1 MPSVSLRINIV
12 ANYFGRAYSMAA
24 AYLFI
29 PFYVAILG
37 PAAYGVIAFYAVMLA
52 IAALADVG
60 LSSTFAREA
69 ARETAK
75 PKLINLLSA
84 AERILLVGV
93 GALSLAA
100 FVSAGWIVEHWL
112 NVEDL
117 DRLVTINSLRL
128 MAIMIAPQI
137 LISLY
142 SAGLLGLQRQVSA
155 NAIQALFVTC
165 RSGLVIAVILWKP
178 DLSTFFLWQL
188 GSTVLFVFITRTALM
203 IAMEQPW
210 CAIAPFR
217 FASVQP
223 HIRYAGGMLLL
234 TIIAGIN
241 TQLDKLIVSR
251 SLTLSE
257 FGYYSLASL
266 LAQIPIALTTPIA
279 VALFPKLTEHIAKGE
294 MDRAYKYYKLCAQ
307 LIAFIGALAAAG
319 LILFSREIL
328 TIWLHQPSLP
338 DIVAQVTSMLA
349 VGGLFLCLSLL
360 PYYLSLAHG
369 KNRIIAV
376 LASSTLLTSIPLT
389 IIAINLYG
397 LVGAA
402 SVWIA
407 LNLTN
412 YVAVTL
418 AIHRKYYRDRIVA
431 LALDSVAVPI
441 ALAAAPLYLARL
453 AANEW
458 TSGPL
463 NAVLW
468 AAAGATVAIGAF
480 GTLHRFPLRK
490 GHGSV

>member
-1 MPSVSLRINIV
+1 MSLRINIA
-12 ANYFGRAYSMAA
+12 ANYFGRAYAMAA

-37 PAAYGVIAFYAVMLA
+37 PSAYGVIAFYAVMLA

-69 ARETAK
+69 AREPAK

-100 FVSAGWIVEHWL
+100 FAGAGWIVEHWL

-117 DRLVTINSLRL
+117 DKAVTVNALRL
-128 MAIMIAPQI
+128 MAITITPQI

-178 DLSTFFLWQL
+178 DLPTFFLWQL
-188 GSTVLFVFITRTALM
+188 GSTILFAFITRTALM
-203 IAMEQPW
+203 SAMTLPW
-210 CAIAPFR
+210 SAIAPFR

-223 HIRYAGGMLLL
+223 HLRYAGGMLLL
-234 TIIAGIN
+234 TVIAGIN
-241 TQLDKLIVSR
+241 SQLDKLVVSR

-266 LAQIPIALTTPIA
+266 LAQIPVALTTPIA
-279 VALFPKLTEHIAKGE
+279 VALFPKLTEQIARGE
-294 MDRAYKYYKLCAQ
+294 TARAYGYYKLCAQ
-307 LIAFIGALAAAG
+307 MIAFIGALAAAC
-319 LILFSREIL
+319 LVLFSREIL
-328 TIWLHQPSLP
+328 TIWLQQPSLP
-338 DIVAQVTSMLA
+338 AIVAQVTSMLA
-349 VGGLFLCLSLL
+349 IGGLFLCLSLL

-369 KNRIIAV
+369 ENRVIAV
-376 LASSTLLTSIPLT
+376 LSGLTLLASVPLT
-389 IIAINLYG
+389 IIAISRYG

-418 AIHRKYYRDRIVA
+418 AVHRKYYRDRLTA
-431 LALDSVAVPI
+431 LALDSVVVPV
-441 ALAAAPLYLARL
+441 ALAAVPLYLARL

-458 TSGPL
+458 ASGPVT
-463 NAVLW
+463 AVLW
-468 AAAGATVAIGAF
+468 AAAGAAVALGAF
-480 GTLHRFPLRK
+480 GTLHRLPLPK
-490 GHGSV
+490 SHGSV